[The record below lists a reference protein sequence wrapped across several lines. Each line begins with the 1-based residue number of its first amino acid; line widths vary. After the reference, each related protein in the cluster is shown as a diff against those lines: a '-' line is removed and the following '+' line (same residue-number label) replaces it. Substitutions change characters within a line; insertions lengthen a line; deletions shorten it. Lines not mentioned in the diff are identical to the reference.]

1 MALHKKTV
9 TYSSRPTHAARAAHA
24 KGDREFRTYDT
35 SAIMPK
41 RDPKPVIFLGVFAL
55 IVLAAVCFF
64 AFKACSGTEL
74 LQPGETVEVTIAE
87 GESATSIG
95 DALAAARLIGSAQEF
110 TNEVTRLD
118 AAAALIPGTYT
129 FEGGSTPEALV
140 RAIMAG
146 PATVGDTLA
155 VPEDITRA
163 ELSDL
168 VASATGGRI
177 TAEAFLAASENASAY
192 VADYPFLESAG
203 ENSLEGFLFPK
214 TYAVTEDADAEAVVR
229 MMLDQFGTET
239 AAIFGDFANSYPA
252 SQGLSLYEAVNL
264 ASIVAKESTG
274 DQEIRDHVA
283 GVFYNRLASDRPYL
297 ESDAT
302 TAYEVGREPT
312 AEEVHAET
320 PYGTYA
326 NPGLPPTPICSP
338 GIESLVAVC
347 EPTDT
352 EDMFFYF
359 YANAD
364 GSMQAV
370 FSQTYE
376 QHQQAIADNS
386 GTSAGDGEAE
396 AA

>member
-41 RDPKPVIFLGVFAL
+41 RDPKPAIFLGVFAL

-74 LQPGETVEVTIAE
+74 LQPGETVEVTITE

-95 DALAAARLIGSAQEF
+95 DALAAAHLIGSAQDF
-110 TNEVTRLD
+110 TNEVTRLE

-168 VASATGGRI
+168 VASATGGSI

-214 TYAVTEDADAEAVVR
+214 TYAVTEEMDAEAVVR
-229 MMLDQFGTET
+229 MMLDQFGAET
-239 AAIFGDFANSYPA
+239 AGIFGDFANSYPA
-252 SQGLSLYEAVNL
+252 SQGHSLYEAV
-264 ASIVAKESTG
+264 AS
-274 DQEIRDHVA
+274 
-283 GVFYNRLASDRPYL
+283 
-297 ESDAT
+297 
-302 TAYEVGREPT
+302 
-312 AEEVHAET
+312 
-320 PYGTYA
+320 
-326 NPGLPPTPICSP
+326 
-338 GIESLVAVC
+338 
-347 EPTDT
+347 
-352 EDMFFYF
+352 
-359 YANAD
+359 
-364 GSMQAV
+364 
-370 FSQTYE
+370 
-376 QHQQAIADNS
+376 
-386 GTSAGDGEAE
+386 
-396 AA
+396 

>member
-1 MALHKKTV
+1 
-9 TYSSRPTHAARAAHA
+9 
-24 KGDREFRTYDT
+24 
-35 SAIMPK
+35 MPK
-41 RDPKPVIFLGVFAL
+41 RDPKPFVFLGVVAL
-55 IVLAAVCFF
+55 VIVVAVCFF
-64 AFKACSGTEL
+64 AFRACSASADL
-74 LQPGETVEVTIAE
+74 LQPGQSVEVTIEE
-87 GESATSIG
+87 GESAQAIG
-95 DALAAARLIGSAQEF
+95 DALAQAKLVGSAQDF
-110 TNEVTRLD
+110 VGEVTRLD

-140 RAIMAG
+140 RTIMAG
-146 PATVGDTLA
+146 PTTVGDTLA

-163 ELSDL
+163 ELSEL

-177 TAEAFLAASENASAY
+177 TAEAFLAASEKASAY
-192 VADYPFLESAG
+192 AADYPFLESAG
-203 ENSLEGFLFPK
+203 KNSLEGFLFPK
-214 TYAVTEDADAEAVVR
+214 TYAVTEEMDAEAVVR
-229 MMLDQFGTET
+229 MMLDQFGAET
-239 AAIFGDFANSYPA
+239 AGIFGDFANSYPA
-252 SQGLSLYEAVNL
+252 GQGLSLYEAVNL

-338 GIESLVAVC
+338 GIESLIAVC

-352 EDMFFYF
+352 KDMFFYF
-359 YANAD
+359 YSDAD
-364 GSMQAV
+364 GNMQAV

-386 GTSAGDGEAE
+386 GTSAGDGDAE

>member
-1 MALHKKTV
+1 M
-9 TYSSRPTHAARAAHA
+9 
-24 KGDREFRTYDT
+24 
-35 SAIMPK
+35 
-41 RDPKPVIFLGVFAL
+41 
-55 IVLAAVCFF
+55 
-64 AFKACSGTEL
+64 
-74 LQPGETVEVTIAE
+74 
-87 GESATSIG
+87 
-95 DALAAARLIGSAQEF
+95 
-110 TNEVTRLD
+110 
-118 AAAALIPGTYT
+118 
-129 FEGGSTPEALV
+129 
-140 RAIMAG
+140 
-146 PATVGDTLA
+146 
-155 VPEDITRA
+155 
-163 ELSDL
+163 
-168 VASATGGRI
+168 
-177 TAEAFLAASENASAY
+177 
-192 VADYPFLESAG
+192 
-203 ENSLEGFLFPK
+203 
-214 TYAVTEDADAEAVVR
+214 
-229 MMLDQFGTET
+229 
-239 AAIFGDFANSYPA
+239 
-252 SQGLSLYEAVNL
+252 NL

-359 YANAD
+359 YADAD
-364 GSMQAV
+364 GNMQAV

-386 GTSAGDGEAE
+386 GTSAGDGDAE